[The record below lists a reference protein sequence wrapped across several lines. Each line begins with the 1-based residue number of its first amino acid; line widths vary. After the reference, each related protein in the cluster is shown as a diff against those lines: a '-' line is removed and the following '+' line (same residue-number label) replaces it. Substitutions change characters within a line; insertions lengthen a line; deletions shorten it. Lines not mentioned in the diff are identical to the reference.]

1 MADLYFRR
9 QDWSRARQ
17 LYEVLE
23 AAPDA
28 ADVINRS
35 ELVQRRAVLAQRA
48 GDIGEGESLFRELAI
63 LNPLHAD
70 ARRALAELA
79 RVRGDLG
86 TAAQRLEEV
95 LRLLPQG
102 ALSDLADVRQ
112 RLGAIYAEMGEWT
125 LSRTTLELVLAH
137 DPSRAPA
144 LEILIDAYEQLE
156 MPEAAAEACGRLSR
170 VTAEPGRRAAA
181 LYRQAEILRTRLGDP
196 EAALDAYLR
205 SSDLDPD
212 FLPARLR
219 LVDHFWRQGDLDV
232 VADLADNLRHV
243 GISPSEDPDLLV
255 RLSIARSSQRFDR
268 SAPSPF
274 AAHSALASAAA
285 RALADSAGRQ
295 QELETRGVDSLDP
308 LLGRARAWAGGG
320 EPALVRAL
328 VDLLLEDP
336 TRPGPAV
343 ALGRLAEL
351 AGRKALAGAAYAL
364 PAFVSP
370 GGSAARQLAAVVPPG
385 LVRPEAVRI
394 GGPVD
399 HPDFGGPARRALAR
413 LAPAL
418 LGFETESAAP
428 KPTDGSGLAPA
439 RAAELRRLGDL
450 LGAPPF
456 VVAPDVVDADTV
468 EDRRR
473 LRVVLTQ
480 PAGLLVASGAAPL
493 ADPAWSFIAARAL
506 ETLRSGLWM
515 AGLAGAEG
523 LARLLEA
530 ARAVLA
536 DSTVDEPR
544 ARAIADWLRRPDAA
558 VFLGPPEER
567 VETLAAVEAALATLP
582 DWTTLT
588 RGAQHTRNRMGLI
601 GCADPSAALVMLKAE
616 DRAATSAGDSPAARR
631 EFLRR
636 AAGGDLLRF
645 MFSPTYEATFT

>member
-1 MADLYFRR
+1 
-9 QDWSRARQ
+9 
-17 LYEVLE
+17 
-23 AAPDA
+23 
-28 ADVINRS
+28 
-35 ELVQRRAVLAQRA
+35 
-48 GDIGEGESLFRELAI
+48 
-63 LNPLHAD
+63 
-70 ARRALAELA
+70 
-79 RVRGDLG
+79 
-86 TAAQRLEEV
+86 
-95 LRLLPQG
+95 
-102 ALSDLADVRQ
+102 
-112 RLGAIYAEMGEWT
+112 MGEWS
-125 LSRTTLELVLAH
+125 LARTTLELVLAH
-137 DPSRAPA
+137 DPNRAAA

-156 MPEAAAEACGRLSR
+156 IPEAAAEACGRLSR
-170 VTAEPGRRAAA
+170 VTGEPGRRAAA

-196 EAALDAYLR
+196 DAALDAYLR
-205 SSDLDPD
+205 SSDLDPA

-232 VADLADNLRHV
+232 VADLADDLRAV
-243 GISPSEDPDLLV
+243 SVSPDDGADLLV
-255 RLSIARSSQRFDR
+255 RLAIARSSQRLDR

-274 AAHSALASAAA
+274 AVHPTLAAAAA
-285 RALADSAGRQ
+285 RALADTAGRQ
-295 QELETRGVDSLDP
+295 QELESRSVDSLDA
-308 LLGRARAWAGGG
+308 LLGRARAWAGAG

-328 VDLLLEDP
+328 IELVFEDP
-336 TRPGPAV
+336 TRAGPAV

-351 AGRKALAGAAYAL
+351 AGRKALASSAYAL
-364 PAFVSP
+364 PAFVTP
-370 GGSAARQLAAVVPPG
+370 DGSAARQLATLIPPG

-428 KPTDGSGLAPA
+428 KPTEGSGLPPV

-456 VVAPDVVDADTV
+456 VVAPDLAEPDTV
-468 EDRRR
+468 DDRRR
-473 LRVVLTQ
+473 LRVILTQ
-480 PAGLLVASGAAPL
+480 PAGLLVASGANPL

-536 DSTVDEPR
+536 DSAVDEPR

-558 VFLGPPEER
+558 LFLGPPEER
-567 VETLAAVEAALATLP
+567 VETLAAVEAALASLP

-588 RGAQHTRNRMGLI
+588 RGAQHTRNRIGLI
-601 GCADPSAALVMLKAE
+601 GCADPSAALAMLKAE
-616 DRAATSAGDSPAARR
+616 DRAATSVGDSPAARR

-636 AAGGDLLRF
+636 AATGDLIRF
-645 MFSPTYEATFT
+645 MFSPTYEATFS